1 MNQSSTYYTPQLP
14 RTDEPDAVH
23 HRRRK
28 KERKKH
34 KDKKYGSY
42 KGKST
47 GIIYI
52 IFPVKKHSSFND

>member
-1 MNQSSTYYTPQLP
+1 MNQSSTYYTPQLS
-14 RTDEPDAVH
+14 RIDEPDTVH

-28 KERKKH
+28 NKH

-52 IFPVKKHSSFND
+52 YKMFPVKKHSSFND